1 MGTGK
6 QTCLPHSFLKG
17 NHFPRCDNGIT
28 IVPGSLPI
36 SPGYEAIYP
45 YLWLHVWLIYP
56 YTNMETVYLKISN
69 ISGVPGVNLLEF
81 MFPLVY

>member
-1 MGTGK
+1 MFTSK
-6 QTCLPHSFLKG
+6 FF

-28 IVPGSLPI
+28 IVPCSLPI

-56 YTNMETVYLKISN
+56 YPNMEMVCRKVSN
-69 ISGVPGVNLLEF
+69 ISRVPGVNLLEF
-81 MFPLVY
+81 MLHLVYLYKS